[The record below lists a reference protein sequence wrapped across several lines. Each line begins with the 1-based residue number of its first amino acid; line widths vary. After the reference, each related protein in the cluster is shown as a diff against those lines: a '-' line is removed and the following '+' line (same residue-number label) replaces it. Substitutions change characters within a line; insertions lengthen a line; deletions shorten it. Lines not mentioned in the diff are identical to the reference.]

1 MDYQNCRLCPHECG
15 VDRTSGAIGICGAG
29 QHTRVALAALHH
41 WEEPCISGNNG
52 SGTVFFSFCS
62 LGCAFCQNYQV
73 SRGHIGKVVSRE
85 RLTEIF
91 LELQSQGAHNLNLV
105 TATHFLPDII
115 PALIKAKE
123 KGFVLPVIYNSGG
136 YESLKTLD
144 ILKEVVDV
152 FLPDLKFASIAT
164 AKELANAPDY
174 FQKATMAIKKMA
186 RLAGTCSFNKEG
198 LITRGLIIR
207 HLVLPGKTG
216 ESRIILKWIK
226 EELPEWVMVSLM
238 GQYLPAG
245 DALNH
250 PQLGRRL
257 KQSEYDSVVE
267 YLYDLGLENGYVQE
281 LSAASSEYIPA
292 FDLTGV

>member
-1 MDYQNCRLCPHECG
+1 MDYKKCRLCPHECG
-15 VDRTSGAIGICGAG
+15 VDRTSCAVGICGAN
-29 QHTRVALAALHH
+29 QYPRIARAALHH
-41 WEEPCISGNNG
+41 WEEPCISGRNG
-52 SGTVFFSFCS
+52 SGTVFFSFCN
-62 LGCAFCQNYQV
+62 LGCVFCQNYQV
-73 SRGHIGKVVSRE
+73 SHGQFGKEISRE

-91 LELQSQGAHNLNLV
+91 LDLQNKGAHNLNLV

-136 YESLKTLD
+136 YESLETLD
-144 ILKEVVDV
+144 ILSEAVDV
-152 FLPDLKFASIAT
+152 FLPDLKFASAAT
-164 AKELANAPDY
+164 GKELANTPDY
-174 FQKATMAIKKMA
+174 FQRATLAIKKMA
-186 RLAGTCSFNKEG
+186 RLAGTCTFDKDG
-198 LITRGLIIR
+198 LITRGLIVR

-216 ESRIILKWIK
+216 ESRTILKWIK

-245 DALNH
+245 DASNH
-250 PQLGRRL
+250 SQLGRRL

-267 YLYDLGLENGYVQE
+267 YLYDLDLENGYVQE
-281 LSAASSEYIPA
+281 LAAASSEYIPI

>member
-1 MDYQNCRLCPHECG
+1 MNYQNCRLCPRECG
-15 VDRTSGAIGICGAG
+15 VDRTSGAIGICRAG
-29 QHTRVALAALHH
+29 QHPRVARAALHH
-41 WEEPCISGNNG
+41 WEEPCISGING

-62 LGCAFCQNYQV
+62 LGCTFCQNYKV
-73 SRGHIGKVVSRE
+73 SRGHTGKVVSRD

-91 LELQSQGAHNLNLV
+91 LDLQSQGAHNLNLV

-115 PALIKAKE
+115 PALMKAKE
-123 KGFVLPVIYNSGG
+123 RGFVLPVIYNSGG

-152 FLPDLKFASIAT
+152 FLPDLKFASTAT
-164 AKELANAPDY
+164 SKELANAPDY
-174 FQKATMAIKKMA
+174 FPRATIAIKKMA
-186 RLAGTCSFNKEG
+186 QLAGTCVFNEKG

-207 HLVLPGKTG
+207 HLVLPGRSG
-216 ESRIILKWIK
+216 ESLTILKWIK
-226 EELPEWVMVSLM
+226 KELPEWVLVSLM

-250 PQLGRRL
+250 SQLGR
-257 KQSEYDSVVE
+257 KVKPSEYDTVVE
-267 YLYDLGLENGYVQE
+267 YLYELGLENGYVQE
-281 LSAASSEYIPA
+281 LSAASPEYIPD